1 MALNN
6 NTADMALKNNT
17 ADMAFNNNTADMA
30 LNNNHSLTQ
39 CETFKEYLKSLNRL
53 YDITW
58 LVSVYA

>member
-1 MALNN
+1 MALN
-6 NTADMALKNNT
+6 NNT